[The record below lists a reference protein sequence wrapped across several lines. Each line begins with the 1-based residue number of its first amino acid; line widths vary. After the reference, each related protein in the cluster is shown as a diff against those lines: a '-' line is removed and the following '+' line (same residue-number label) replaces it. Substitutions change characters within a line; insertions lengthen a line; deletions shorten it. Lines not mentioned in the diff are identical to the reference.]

1 MGCVTRSPLELARL
15 VVARPPQP
23 RGDGARLDVYDDEGA
38 LGAFVEATP
47 EELKN
52 ASVVRLDDADGN
64 EVLSVLHPG
73 RVTRARVDIGGTAV
87 GFVSRVGRV
96 RANLELHGPGR
107 KPEGDPIAVLRPLDG
122 GDGWSGMGATLRW
135 WQMGEPTVTSYG
147 EARYTLDLEGGVD
160 AALRPMLLAAVVL
173 VDRAVIQA
181 VIRPA

>member
-1 MGCVTRSPLELARL
+1 MGFVTRSPLELAHL
-15 VVARPPQP
+15 VVARHPQP
-23 RGDGARLDVYDDEGA
+23 RGIGARLDVYDDGGA

-73 RVTRARVDIGGTAV
+73 RVARARVDVGGSAV

-107 KPEGDPIAVLRPLDG
+107 KPEGD
-122 GDGWSGMGATLRW
+122 
-135 WQMGEPTVTSYG
+135 
-147 EARYTLDLEGGVD
+147 
-160 AALRPMLLAAVVL
+160 AL
-173 VDRAVIQA
+173 
-181 VIRPA
+181 